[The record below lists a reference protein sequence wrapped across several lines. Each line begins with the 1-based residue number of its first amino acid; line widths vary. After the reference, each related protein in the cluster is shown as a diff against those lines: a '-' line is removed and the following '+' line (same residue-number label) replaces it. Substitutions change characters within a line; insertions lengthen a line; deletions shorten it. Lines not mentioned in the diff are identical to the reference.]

1 MSPTHPVNTTSA
13 NNNVGLS
20 KGGSSILSGGGPYET
35 TQSSTASTLNQ
46 LKKVKELIVIHVFDE
61 NRKVNKD
68 FSCEKDLLVNHMK
81 YFEKYLTEATSVD
94 DIDIS
99 VHCDIKIFE
108 WLMKYL
114 KKKDQDCL
122 MDPTQIKDE
131 NFPKLDIKNVISILI
146 SSDFLQMMILV
157 DECIDFVVKNLH
169 DVVRLPID
177 MNCLSSNLIKRISDK
192 VPIDKLDEL
201 VDKRDKLTS
210 KLFMKK
216 LQALISSNSEGN
228 SSSSFLLNRCIYCG
242 QLYTGE

>member
-1 MSPTHPVNTTSA
+1 M
-13 NNNVGLS
+13 
-20 KGGSSILSGGGPYET
+20 
-35 TQSSTASTLNQ
+35 
-46 LKKVKELIVIHVFDE
+46 IHVFDE

-68 FSCEKDLLVNHMK
+68 FTCEKDLLVNHMK

-114 KKKDQDCL
+114 KKKDQDAS
-122 MDPTQIKDE
+122 MDPTQTKDE

-157 DECIDFVVKNLH
+157 DECIDFVVRNLH

-177 MNCLSSNLIKRISDK
+177 MNCLSNNLIKRISDS
-192 VPIDKLDEL
+192 VTIERLDDL

-216 LQALISSNSEGN
+216 L
-228 SSSSFLLNRCIYCG
+228 
-242 QLYTGE
+242 